1 MLRWGC
7 WCCTI
12 QRSDPDQKHHS
23 CAFFSAMHF
32 VTWESGSCWLKTGS
46 GIEWKHWLGRAE
58 KTLVC
63 FGCFNLNLS
72 PCLRGPDIVLPDVC
86 VVTVVTRLNLVQRN
100 NFVLSWYQREFV
112 FIRFVRLQNLE
123 AALRCAT
130 TSKPPR
136 WLGGSGAVVS
146 KVESAHSLT
155 IAATSCT
162 PFMADLGYLWSFPP
176 SHPKSGDWLS
186 HHWTLKPS
194 CKPCPEVF
202 FFFFKPLL
210 RPESPLIGSF
220 VIECIDPSAVRTKL
234 LPSTGVCHTFYVSQL
249 KPKSSSELL
258 LNQLLHLTW
267 IFCLVSACQMNS
279 FHLIWYSNNIQVKFI
294 QWVCLFCF
302 VFLFSFWI
310 EKC

>member
-7 WCCTI
+7 WWCTI

-72 PCLRGPDIVLPDVC
+72 PCLRGPDIVLPDIC
-86 VVTVVTRLNLVQRN
+86 VVTVVTRLNLSSRN

-130 TSKPPR
+130 PSKPPR
-136 WLGGSGAVVS
+136 WRARIRWPLPPPAV
-146 KVESAHSLT
+146 
-155 IAATSCT
+155 
-162 PFMADLGYLWSFPP
+162 
-176 SHPKSGDWLS
+176 
-186 HHWTLKPS
+186 
-194 CKPCPEVF
+194 
-202 FFFFKPLL
+202 
-210 RPESPLIGSF
+210 
-220 VIECIDPSAVRTKL
+220 
-234 LPSTGVCHTFYVSQL
+234 LPSWLIWATFDHF
-249 KPKSSSELL
+249 
-258 LNQLLHLTW
+258 LHLIPRVGTG
-267 IFCLVSACQMNS
+267 CPTTE
-279 FHLIWYSNNIQVKFI
+279 H
-294 QWVCLFCF
+294 
-302 VFLFSFWI
+302 
-310 EKC
+310 